1 MNKVVRIIG
10 RVFMMSFVT
19 IYIVVAYVLYVPY
32 AFFRALAD
40 LEAFGD
46 FVRDTTTLLLT
57 PLKVFFKMRSKSR
70 EEKL

>member
-1 MNKVVRIIG
+1 
-10 RVFMMSFVT
+10 MMSFVT

-40 LEAFGD
+40 LDEFGD

-57 PLKVFFKMRSKSR
+57 PLKVFFKMCSKSR

>member
-1 MNKVVRIIG
+1 MSKVVRIIG
-10 RVFMMSFVT
+10 RGFMMSFVT

-40 LEAFGD
+40 LDEFGD

-57 PLKVFFKMRSKSR
+57 PLKVFFKMCSKSR

>member
-1 MNKVVRIIG
+1 MRIIG
-10 RVFMMSFVT
+10 RGFMMSFVT

-32 AFFRALAD
+32 AFFRALVD
-40 LEAFGD
+40 LDEFGD
-46 FVRDTTTLLLT
+46 FVRKTTTLLLT

>member
-1 MNKVVRIIG
+1 MSKVVRMIG

-19 IYIVVAYVLYVPY
+19 TYIVVAYVLYVPY

-40 LEAFGD
+40 LEEFGD
-46 FVRDTTTLLLT
+46 FVRNTTTLLLT

>member
-40 LEAFGD
+40 LEEFGD
-46 FVRDTTTLLLT
+46 FVRDTTTLLLI
-57 PLKVFFKMRSKSR
+57 PLKIFFKMRSKSR

>member
-1 MNKVVRIIG
+1 
-10 RVFMMSFVT
+10 MMSFVT

-32 AFFRALAD
+32 AFFRSLAD

>member
-1 MNKVVRIIG
+1 
-10 RVFMMSFVT
+10 MMSFVT
-19 IYIVVAYVLYVPY
+19 IYIVVVYVLYVPY

-40 LEAFGD
+40 LDEFGD

-70 EEKL
+70 EGKL

>member
-1 MNKVVRIIG
+1 
-10 RVFMMSFVT
+10 MMSFVT

-40 LEAFGD
+40 LEEFGD
-46 FVRDTTTLLLT
+46 FVRNTTTLLLT

>member
-1 MNKVVRIIG
+1 
-10 RVFMMSFVT
+10 MMSFVT

-32 AFFRALAD
+32 ALFRALAD
-40 LEAFGD
+40 LDEFGD
-46 FVRDTTTLLLT
+46 FVRNTTTLLLT

>member
-1 MNKVVRIIG
+1 MSKVVRIIG
-10 RVFMMSFVT
+10 RGFMMSFVT

-40 LEAFGD
+40 LDEFGD
-46 FVRDTTTLLLT
+46 FVKNTTTLLLT

>member
-1 MNKVVRIIG
+1 
-10 RVFMMSFVT
+10 MMSFVT

-32 AFFRALAD
+32 VFFRSLAD

>member
-1 MNKVVRIIG
+1 
-10 RVFMMSFVT
+10 MMSFVT

-40 LEAFGD
+40 LEEFGD

-57 PLKVFFKMRSKSR
+57 PLKVFFKIRSKSR

>member
-1 MNKVVRIIG
+1 MRIIG
-10 RVFMMSFVT
+10 RGFMMSFVT

-40 LEAFGD
+40 LDEFGD
-46 FVRDTTTLLLT
+46 FVKNTTTLLLT

>member
-1 MNKVVRIIG
+1 MNKLVRIIG
-10 RVFMMSFVT
+10 RGFMMSFVT

-40 LEAFGD
+40 LEEFGD

>member
-1 MNKVVRIIG
+1 MSKVVRIIG
-10 RVFMMSFVT
+10 RGFMMSFVT

-40 LEAFGD
+40 LEEFGD
-46 FVRDTTTLLLT
+46 FVRNTTTLLLT

>member
-1 MNKVVRIIG
+1 MSKVVRIIG
-10 RVFMMSFVT
+10 RGFMMSFAT

-32 AFFRALAD
+32 ALFRALAD
-40 LEAFGD
+40 LEEFGD

>member
-32 AFFRALAD
+32 AFFRAMAD
-40 LEAFGD
+40 LDEFGD

-70 EEKL
+70 EGKL

>member
-1 MNKVVRIIG
+1 MSKVVRIIG

-40 LEAFGD
+40 LDEFGD

>member
-1 MNKVVRIIG
+1 MSKVVRIIG

-40 LEAFGD
+40 LEEFGD

>member
-1 MNKVVRIIG
+1 MSKVVRIIG
-10 RVFMMSFVT
+10 RGFMMAFVT

-40 LEAFGD
+40 LDEFGD

-57 PLKVFFKMRSKSR
+57 PLKVFFKMCSKSR
-70 EEKL
+70 REKL

>member
-1 MNKVVRIIG
+1 MSKVMRIIG
-10 RVFMMSFVT
+10 RGFMMSFVT

-40 LEAFGD
+40 LEEFGD

>member
-1 MNKVVRIIG
+1 MSKVVRIIG
-10 RVFMMSFVT
+10 RGFMMSFVT

-32 AFFRALAD
+32 AFFRVLAD
-40 LEAFGD
+40 LDEFGD
-46 FVRDTTTLLLT
+46 FVRDTTILLLT

>member
-1 MNKVVRIIG
+1 MSKVVRIIG
-10 RVFMMSFVT
+10 RGFMMSFVT

-32 AFFRALAD
+32 ALFRALAD
-40 LEAFGD
+40 LEEFGD

-70 EEKL
+70 EEKI

>member
-1 MNKVVRIIG
+1 
-10 RVFMMSFVT
+10 MMSFVT

-40 LEAFGD
+40 LEEFGD

-57 PLKVFFKMRSKSR
+57 PLKIFFKMRSKSR

>member
-10 RVFMMSFVT
+10 RGFMMSFVT

-32 AFFRALAD
+32 AFFRALVD
-40 LEAFGD
+40 LDEFGD
-46 FVRDTTTLLLT
+46 FVRNTTTLLLT

>member
-1 MNKVVRIIG
+1 MSKVVRIIG
-10 RVFMMSFVT
+10 RGFMMSFVT

-32 AFFRALAD
+32 AFFCALAD
-40 LEAFGD
+40 LEEFGD

>member
-1 MNKVVRIIG
+1 MSKVVRIIG
-10 RVFMMSFVT
+10 RGFMMSFVT

-32 AFFRALAD
+32 ALSRALAD
-40 LEAFGD
+40 LEEFGD

>member
-1 MNKVVRIIG
+1 MSKVVRIIG

-40 LEAFGD
+40 LDEFGD

-70 EEKL
+70 EGKL

>member
-1 MNKVVRIIG
+1 MSRVVRIIG
-10 RVFMMSFVT
+10 RGFMMSFVT

-32 AFFRALAD
+32 ALFRALAD
-40 LEAFGD
+40 LEEFGD
-46 FVRDTTTLLLT
+46 FVKYTTTLLLT

>member
-1 MNKVVRIIG
+1 MSKVVRIIERG
-10 RVFMMSFVT
+10 FMMSFVT

-40 LEAFGD
+40 LEEFGD

>member
-1 MNKVVRIIG
+1 MSKVMRIIG
-10 RVFMMSFVT
+10 RGFMMSFVT
-19 IYIVVAYVLYVPY
+19 IYIVVAYILYVPY

-40 LEAFGD
+40 LDEFGD

>member
-1 MNKVVRIIG
+1 MNKLVRIIG
-10 RVFMMSFVT
+10 RGFLMSFVT

-32 AFFRALAD
+32 ALFRALAD
-40 LEAFGD
+40 LEEFGD